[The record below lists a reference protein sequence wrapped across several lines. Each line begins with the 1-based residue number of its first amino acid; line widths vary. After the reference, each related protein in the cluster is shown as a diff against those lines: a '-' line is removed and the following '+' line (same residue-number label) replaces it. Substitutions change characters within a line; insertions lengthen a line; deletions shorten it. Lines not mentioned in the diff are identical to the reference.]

1 LGGLCVMTVSGQRVW
16 GRVSA
21 ILAIGLASALL
32 AGCSSQ
38 FDNLAAPTPTQVS
51 TYASETGKLMVFD
64 GTKERQMYSSEYLLA
79 SINYSNQRCDEFF
92 DKLARYQQDSSFAD
106 KVLASAIAAGTP
118 LLAVYKASEAA
129 IATTG
134 AALALTQN
142 VNKFASEIYAYSAHA
157 GQLRR
162 HVKDQMADFLKNR
175 EGDWTNG
182 RLKLE
187 TCKAVGGCYNELER
201 MVFVRGQAQAYAN
214 ICSVTNLKAIV
225 ESSLSNTKSTCDLP
239 GTGASAGAAALSGSS
254 ANCES
259 KSKDDVKAAQPTA
272 AKPARPSKAPPK
284 TKV

>member
-1 LGGLCVMTVSGQRVW
+1 VFSVEIKSMSAKMQIFSRLLPSIAVGLLTG
-16 GRVSA
+16 A
-21 ILAIGLASALL
+21 
-32 AGCSSQ
+32 CSSQ
-38 FDNLAAPTPTQVS
+38 FDNLSTPTPAQIS
-51 TYASETGKLMVFD
+51 TYASDSARVTVFD
-64 GTKERQMYSSEYLLA
+64 GGKERQMYSSEYLLA

-92 DKLARYQQDSSFAD
+92 DKLARFQQDSSFAD
-106 KVLASAIAAGTP
+106 KILASAIAAGTP
-118 LLAVYKASEAA
+118 LMAAYKVGETTIAA
-129 IATTG
+129 TG

-175 EGDWTNG
+175 EGDWSNG
-182 RLKLE
+182 KLKLE

-225 ESSLSNTKSTCDLP
+225 ESSLSNTKSQCDLP
-239 GTGASAGAAALSGSS
+239 GTDTTAGAAALSGSS

-259 KSKDDVKAAQPTA
+259 KSKEIAVAAVKPA
-272 AKPARPSKAPPK
+272 AKKK
-284 TKV
+284 

>member
-1 LGGLCVMTVSGQRVW
+1 MSVRQSVFKRF
-16 GRVSA
+16 A
-21 ILAIGLASALL
+21 PALL
-32 AGCSSQ
+32 AGLLFGGCSSQ
-38 FDNLAAPTPTQVS
+38 FDNLLTPTPAQVS
-51 TYASETGKLMVFD
+51 TYASDSARVTVFD

-92 DKLARYQQDSSFAD
+92 DKLARFQQDSSFAD
-106 KVLASAIAAGTP
+106 KILASAIAAGTP
-118 LLAVYKASEAA
+118 LMAAYKVGETTIAA
-129 IATTG
+129 TG

-175 EGDWTNG
+175 EGDWAG
-182 RLKLE
+182 GKLKLE
-187 TCKAVGGCYNELER
+187 TCKAVGGCYNEVER

-225 ESSLSNTKSTCDLP
+225 ESSLSNTKSTCELP
-239 GTGASAGAAALSGSS
+239 GTDTSAGAAALSGSS

-259 KSKDDVKAAQPTA
+259 KSKEVVAVIVA
-272 AKPARPSKAPPK
+272 AKGK
-284 TKV
+284 TKK